1 MGHVCEQ
8 YVEDCMLAILV
19 CKVADGYFHFY
30 DTQRRFCKA
39 IHLVCFTNTFYEPHD
54 TVLVPCV

>member
-1 MGHVCEQ
+1 MAHVCEQ
-8 YVEDCMLAILV
+8 YVEDCMLV
-19 CKVADGYFHFY
+19 SKVGDGYFPFY

-39 IHLVCFTNTFYEPHD
+39 IHLACFTNTLYEPHE